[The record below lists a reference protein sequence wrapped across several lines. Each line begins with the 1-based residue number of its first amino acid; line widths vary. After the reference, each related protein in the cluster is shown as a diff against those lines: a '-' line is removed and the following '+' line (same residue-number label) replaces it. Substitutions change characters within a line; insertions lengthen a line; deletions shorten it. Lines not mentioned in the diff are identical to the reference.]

1 MANDHLANVYVF
13 IGNEVISSFDDLKM
27 SKKKTMKEEISYQRM
42 IFNEVAKY

>member
-27 SKKKTMKEEISYQRM
+27 SKKQWEEISYQRM

>member
-27 SKKKTMKEEISYQRM
+27 SKKTMKEEISYQRM